1 MSKWG
6 SYPALA
12 AFALGAVIFT
22 APVQGST
29 IYNNINNA
37 PGALPPNV
45 QSLGYQATQTAQFGD
60 LIQFAGTDRSL
71 TSVTLVMSD
80 WALAS
85 DFPSMM
91 GPTWNMPLT
100 LNLFNVDNSGAN
112 PQPGS
117 LIATM
122 TQTFAIPWRPVADP
136 TCKGGTAWRAGDG
149 NCYNGLAFEVTFN
162 FAGTTVPNQIIYGLA
177 FNTETWG
184 AAPTG
189 VAGPYVSL
197 NFGGNDS
204 APPSVGSRPFPDTAY
219 WNTATASNYA
229 DNGAGGTG
237 TFRRDTG
244 WSAPPPPFSGAV
256 SFQATTLSATPEPG
270 TLAML
275 GLGLLG
281 IGLVARRRSL
291 QTSSGNQAA
300 PSR

>member
-1 MSKWG
+1 MSRG
-6 SYPALA
+6 VSYPALA
-12 AFALGAVIFT
+12 ALALGVAIFT
-22 APVQGST
+22 TPIQGST

-71 TSVTLVMSD
+71 TTVTVLMSD

-85 DFPSMM
+85 DFGSMS
-91 GPTWNMPLT
+91 PTWNMPLT

-117 LIATM
+117 LIATT
-122 TQTFAIPWRPVADP
+122 TQTFAIPWRPAADP
-136 TCKGGTAWRAGDG
+136 TCPGGGTAWRASDN
-149 NCYNGLAFEVTFN
+149 NCYNGLAVEVVFTN
-162 FAGTTVPNQIIYGLA
+162 LAGTIVPNQIIYGLA

-197 NFGGNDS
+197 NFGGNNN
-204 APPSVGSRPFPDTAY
+204 APPSVGTRPLPDTAY
-219 WNTATASNYA
+219 WNTQTAGNYA
-229 DNGAGGTG
+229 DGGAGGVG
-237 TFRRDTG
+237 TFRQDTG
-244 WSAPPPPFSGAV
+244 WSSPPPFSGAV
-256 SFQATTLSATPEPG
+256 SFDATTLSATPEPG

-275 GLGLLG
+275 GMGLLG
-281 IGLVARRRSL
+281 IGLVARRRRREPR
-291 QTSSGNQAA
+291 A
-300 PSR
+300 